1 VSAGEYV
8 ELRYWIG
15 FNLVKGIGPAKVR
28 RLLDHFG
35 DLEAAWSAAPE
46 ELRASGLDRRALE
59 SLIAVRA
66 GVDLDLILR
75 RVEQLG
81 LQVLTWDSPDYPRNL
96 LSIAQSPPVLYV
108 KGTLTPADEWAVA
121 MVGTRHA
128 SAYGREVA
136 RELAAQLAASGVT
149 VVSGLAR
156 GIDGVAHQAALDAG
170 GRTIA
175 VLGSGLD
182 ELYPPEHRQLA
193 EAVVHSGALVSDY
206 PPGTKPESVNF
217 PPRNRIISGLS
228 KGAVIVEAGESSG
241 ALITADFAAEQGR
254 DVFAVPGSIL
264 LRSCRGTNK
273 LIQQG
278 AKPVLEA
285 ADILEELNLALVVE
299 HTEARAALPADETE
313 QRLLACLSAEPVHVD
328 ELRAQMGLPISQ
340 ITGTLALMELK
351 GLVRQVGGMNYIAAK
366 EARAQYRVE

>member
-1 VSAGEYV
+1 M

-15 FNLVKGIGPAKVR
+15 FNLVRGIGPAKVR

-46 ELRASGLDRRALE
+46 ALREAGLDRRALDN
-59 SLIAVRA
+59 LLAVRA
-66 GVDLDLILR
+66 GVDLDHILHR
-75 RVEQLG
+75 LEQLG
-81 LQVLTWDSPDYPRNL
+81 VQVLTWESPDYPRNL
-96 LSIAQSPPVLYV
+96 LSIAQPPPVLYV
-108 KGTLTPADEWAVA
+108 RGTLTPADEWAVA
-121 MVGTRHA
+121 MVGTRQA

-136 RELAAQLAASGVT
+136 RDLAQSLAASGVT

-156 GIDGVAHQAALDAG
+156 GIDIAAHRAALDAG

-175 VLGSGLD
+175 VFGSGLD
-182 ELYPPEHRQLA
+182 QIYPPEHRAFA
-193 EAVVHSGALVSDY
+193 EAIAKSGALVSDY
-206 PPGTKPESVNF
+206 ALGTQPESGNF

-228 KGAVIVEAGESSG
+228 KGVVVVEAGEGSG
-241 ALITADFAAEQGR
+241 ALITADYAAEQGR

-264 LRSCRGTNK
+264 QRSSRGTNK

-285 ADILEELNLALVVE
+285 ADILEELNLALVVA
-299 HTEARAALPADETE
+299 HTEARAALPANETE

-328 ELRAQMGLPISQ
+328 DLGAQMGLPISQ
-340 ITGTLALMELK
+340 ITSTLALMELK
-351 GLVRQVGGMNYIAAK
+351 GMVRQVGGMNYIVAR
-366 EARAQYRVE
+366 EARAEYRVE